1 MIWLTSI
8 YQFTTHYPD
17 VYPSNV
23 SDAQT
28 SYLISWYFTSAC
40 ARPANNSANSLP
52 CIDHPPWTTITFDD
66 IPSRVDQDNR
76 APAAQPTP
84 PKSAQMKTKTTKA
97 VASALGR
104 ISTTG

>member
-17 VYPSNV
+17 DYPSNV

-28 SYLISWYFTSAC
+28 SYLISWYFTSGC

-52 CIDHPPWTTITFDD
+52 CIDHPPWTTITFDG
-66 IPSRVDQDNR
+66 ILSMVDQYNR
-76 APAAQPTP
+76 ALAGQPIPTT
-84 PKSAQMKTKTTKA
+84 SAQMKTTTTQA

-104 ISTTG
+104 ISTT